1 MYVVRYRK
9 IKHWQSKVLNLFL
22 LPTLT
27 SILQSKTLIHR
38 FSSGCVAMAKSA
50 KEAAMQRIKIIIRRN
65 NCILFWKTI
74 LQQFKDNA
82 AVYIYTA
89 DAF

>member
-1 MYVVRYRK
+1 MCCNV
-9 IKHWQSKVLNLFL
+9 I
-22 LPTLT
+22 
-27 SILQSKTLIHR
+27 
-38 FSSGCVAMAKSA
+38 AKLA

-89 DAF
+89 DAFKNDFYILMSSASKPSLLKICLGLGNLHLGCP